1 MPARHALQLLRELSA
16 PSDQRIGLRVTA
28 EAERRIRQ
36 GHPWLYAEAIRKQ
49 SREGRSGDL
58 AVVYDRRDRFLAVGL
73 YDPDSPIRVRILQ
86 RHRPSPIDRAWLEAR
101 LAEAVRLREPLRASS
116 TTGYRLVHGEN
127 DGLPGVVVDRYDDTL
142 VLQLYTAAWAAHLR
156 ELVEA
161 LSAVWPAT
169 RLFLRLSRATQATF
183 RRSHHLEDG
192 MVLAGL
198 PLQGPVIFCENDL
211 AFEAHPIH
219 GQKTG
224 FFLDQRDNRAKAGTL
239 AQGAAVLDVFAYTGG
254 FSVYAARGGAREVVS
269 VDAGRPALEA
279 ARRNMARNRHHA
291 AVRAAA
297 HDLVAGDAFDVLTQ
311 LKRARRQFDV
321 VILDPPA
328 FANSRAEVPQALLAY
343 GRLTRLGLG
352 VLRSGGTLVISSCSG
367 QVDEKPF
374 FAAVHHAATQA
385 KRPLRE
391 LARTAHP
398 LDHPVRFAEGAYLK
412 CLFATDQ
419 GPRPHKPRR

>member
-1 MPARHALQLLRELSA
+1 MPARPALQLLRELPP
-16 PSDQRIGLRVTA
+16 PSDQRISLRVKA

-49 SREGRSGDL
+49 SHEGRPGDL
-58 AVVYDRRDRFLAVGL
+58 AVIYDRRDRFLAIGL
-73 YDPDSPIRVRILQ
+73 YDPHSPIRVRILQ
-86 RHRPSPIDRAWLEAR
+86 RHHPAPIDLAWFQTR
-101 LAEAVRLREPLRASS
+101 LAEAIRLREPLRTSP

-142 VLQLYTAAWAAHLR
+142 VMQLYTAAWAAHLR
-156 ELVEA
+156 ELVAA
-161 LSAVWPAT
+161 LWAVWPAA
-169 RLFLRLSRATQATF
+169 RLLLRLSRTTL
-183 RRSHHLEDG
+183 RRSHPLEDG
-192 MVLAGL
+192 MVLAGS
-198 PLQGPVIFCENDL
+198 PLQATVLFCENGL
-211 AFEAHPIH
+211 TFEAHPVH

-224 FFLDQRDNRAKAGTL
+224 FFLDQRDNRAKVGTL
-239 AQGAAVLDVFAYTGG
+239 TQRAIVLDVFAYTGG

-297 HDLVAGDAFDVLTQ
+297 HDLVAGDAFDVLAQ

-321 VILDPPA
+321 VLLDPPA
-328 FANSRAEVPQALLAY
+328 FANSRADVPQALLTY

-352 VLRSGGTLVISSCSG
+352 VLRPGGTLMISSCSG
-367 QVDEKPF
+367 QVGERPF

-391 LARTAHP
+391 LARTTHP

-412 CLFATDQ
+412 CLFAST
-419 GPRPHKPRR
+419 PST